1 MNCKSTMGHYNDASS
16 RNNIS
21 GMFMTDKKNYESK
34 IIVGEQKVMTKIFSE
49 VGKKTI
55 QDADLEVSRLM
66 QSKSVV

>member
-1 MNCKSTMGHYNDASS
+1 MGHYNDASS

-21 GMFMTDKKNYESK
+21 GMFMTDKKNHDSK